1 MGHTREIGQAAEKVA
16 ENYFIK
22 RGFGLVARNFRTKGS
37 EIDLVLERAGLLLFV
52 EVKGRK
58 GDWEPHAWNPQWQG
72 KRRRLRA
79 AMREFMGRNPEC
91 FDRADEFGFEIVF
104 VTQGRVVA
112 CFREA

>member
-1 MGHTREIGQAAEKVA
+1 MGNTQEIGRAAEKVA
-16 ENYFIK
+16 EDYFLK
-22 RGFGLVARNFRTKGS
+22 KGFRLVARNFRTKGS
-37 EIDLVLERAGLLLFV
+37 EIDLVLARGGLLLFV

-58 GDWEPHAWNPQWQG
+58 GDWEPHAWHPQWQG

-79 AMREFMGRNPEC
+79 ATKEFLNRNPEC
-91 FDRADEFGFEIVF
+91 FDQADEFGFEIVF